1 MKCSIFFN
9 PNCTKCREGKA
20 ILERSGQDFE
30 VVEYLKNSPTK
41 EEILALMD
49 KIGGNP
55 AALVRT
61 KEELYQQLR
70 FDLTDRD
77 EIASN
82 LARNPSLLERP
93 IVVAGNRAVIGR
105 PSEKV
110 REFLLSVGESAFGK
124 L

>member
-1 MKCSIFFN
+1 MKIFFN
-9 PNCTKCREGKA
+9 PSCSKCREGKA
-20 ILERSGQDFE
+20 ILESSGEDFE
-30 VVEYLKNSPTK
+30 VVEYLKASPTK
-41 EEILALMD
+41 QEILDLMD
-49 KIGGNP
+49 KIGGGP

-70 FDLTDRD
+70 FDLTDR
-77 EIASN
+77 EVIAGN

-93 IVVAGNRAVIGR
+93 IVVVGNRAVIGR

-110 REFLLSVGESAFGK
+110 REFLLSVGKGAFGK